1 MLPLALP
8 GGLDFLVFL
17 LVFSFPGL
25 FVVFIVLV
33 VRDVIGDDG
42 VDPDRVAQLEARVQE
57 LEEQVEEAESGAE

>member
-8 GGLDFLVFL
+8 GGLDVLVFL
-17 LVFSFPGL
+17 LVFSFPGV

-57 LEEQVEEAESGAE
+57 LEEQDEEAESGAE